1 MECVT
6 ETGRAGRETP
16 LSAEEADAMVAL
28 FVGND
33 AYVVR
38 RSWEPV
44 CYSVAIARRGDVLP
58 LLSYV
63 MSVQG

>member
-16 LSAEEADAMVAL
+16 LSAEEADAMVSL
-28 FVGND
+28 FVDND
-33 AYVVR
+33 RYVVR
-38 RSWEPV
+38 RSWESV
-44 CYSVAIARRGDVLP
+44 CYSVAITRRGDVLP

-63 MSVQG
+63 MPVRD

>member
-1 MECVT
+1 
-6 ETGRAGRETP
+6 
-16 LSAEEADAMVAL
+16 MVAL